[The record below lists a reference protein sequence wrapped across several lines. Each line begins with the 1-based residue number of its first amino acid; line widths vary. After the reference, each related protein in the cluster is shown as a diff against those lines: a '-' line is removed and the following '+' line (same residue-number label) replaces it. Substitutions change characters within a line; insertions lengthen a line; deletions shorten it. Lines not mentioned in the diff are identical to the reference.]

1 MSRSKP
7 ASLAISFNGD
17 FLGIRVNTTGA
28 VMADILRRSGL
39 TSRQAFLD
47 RVMPVVRETMD
58 RRTLKLRDNLIQ
70 GVTVAGLGTGQGIV
84 SEGAQ
89 ARRSVQGLSQM
100 EMTAGRYPGSNHP
113 HQPHK
118 EIPDILSRIVN
129 HGLSVRSL
137 PAGSSYNLSV
147 RIYNS
152 RLSAVMFYGK
162 RTFYKEIVSD
172 GDREGVIVRNK
183 IPRVSTVARRLDET
197 CLPFIQSGRLGDLME
212 AWAANSALSV
222 VIAIRKELG
231 Q

>member
-28 VMADILRRSGL
+28 VMADILRRSGC

-47 RVMPVVRETMD
+47 RVMPVVRQAMD

-129 HGLSVRSL
+129 QGLSIKTASS
-137 PAGSSYNLSV
+137 GSSFNLSV
-147 RIYNS
+147 SFYNS
-152 RLSAVMFYGK
+152 RRSSVMFYSK
-162 RTFYKEIVSD
+162 RTFYKETVSN
-172 GDREGVIVRNK
+172 GDRQGAMVRNK
-183 IPRVSTVARRLDET
+183 IPRISTVARRLDET

-222 VIAIRKELG
+222 VIAIRRELG
-231 Q
+231 M

>member
-28 VMADILRRSGL
+28 VMADILRQSGC
-39 TSRQAFLD
+39 TSRQAFLE
-47 RVMPVVRETMD
+47 RVMPVVRQTMD

-100 EMTAGRYPGSNHP
+100 EMTGAHYPGGRSP
-113 HQPHK
+113 HKPHK

-129 HGLSVRSL
+129 HGLSIKNL

-152 RLSAVMFYGK
+152 RLSAVMFYEK

-183 IPRVSTVARRLDET
+183 IPRASTVARRLDET

-222 VIAIRKELG
+222 VIAIRRELG
-231 Q
+231 M